1 MKILITGGCGYIG
14 VELTKK
20 LLKNKKNKITILDIQ
35 WFGNKLKKNQNILL

>member
-35 WFGNKLKKNQNILL
+35 WFGNQLKPT